1 MRPVVCLDRGFSS
14 DCETEFGWYS
24 KGSVLT
30 VSSAHEVSDGLAH
43 LAAEA
48 RAGAWIVLALNYEAG
63 FALMDLPHHVAQ
75 RSSSQCDLKAY
86 IYHEPPQALNL
97 NHSVATRLPC

>member
-1 MRPVVCLDRGFSS
+1 MHPVVCLDRGFSS
-14 DCETEFGWYS
+14 EFETEFGWYS

-48 RAGAWIVLALNYEAG
+48 RAGAWIVLALNYEA
-63 FALMDLPHHVAQ
+63 
-75 RSSSQCDLKAY
+75 
-86 IYHEPPQALNL
+86 
-97 NHSVATRLPC
+97 RLCVNGSTASRGTKVV

>member
-14 DCETEFGWYS
+14 EFETEFGWYS

-43 LAAEA
+43 LAADA
-48 RAGAWIVLALNYEAG
+48 RA
-63 FALMDLPHHVAQ
+63 
-75 RSSSQCDLKAY
+75 
-86 IYHEPPQALNL
+86 
-97 NHSVATRLPC
+97 